1 MAFWFGRIPA
11 LLDFLLSY
19 SDQLVMS
26 LLVWPVA
33 SMVLTFPILIYLYH
47 RDGKLKATSVLS
59 TYLLVLYVL
68 GLFFFTCSPFPS
80 GDSGLGITYGVQ
92 PQLNPLGFI
101 GYIAKDGLSAIPQ
114 IVCNVVFFMPFGFLC
129 CRLLRL
135 SKTKTV
141 ILSLLV
147 SLLIETTQL
156 TGIFGMYEYAYRT
169 FDVCDLY
176 WNVTG
181 GFIGYLVAELS
192 FKAVPRCADVA
203 EPPTHP
209 SFLHRS
215 TAFVLDWILIL
226 IATVVV
232 TTFVSLL
239 MSILGIEHS
248 LGIMAYVFG
257 LVVIYDYLIHPMM
270 FDGFTIAGRIVNL
283 RCDTERRSSGRR
295 LEFLT
300 IRLIYICTT
309 MMLSPI
315 FVPFTLLFY
324 AFARKMP
331 YDYVGLKQERMT
343 EISAMTAE

>member
-1 MAFWFGRIPA
+1 M
-11 LLDFLLSY
+11 LDFLLSY

-68 GLFFFTCSPFPS
+68 GLFFFTCAPFPS

-101 GYIAKDGLSAIPQ
+101 GYIAKAGLSAIPQ

-135 SKTKTV
+135 SKTKTIV
-141 ILSLLV
+141 LSLFA

-176 WNVTG
+176 WNIAG
-181 GFIGYLVAELS
+181 GFVGYLIGELS
-192 FKAVPRCADVA
+192 FKVVPKCDDIVF
-203 EPPTHP
+203 PPTHP
-209 SFLHRS
+209 SLLHR
-215 TAFVLDWILIL
+215 TIAFMLDWMLIL

-232 TTFVSLL
+232 TTFVSLI
-239 MSILGIEHS
+239 MSIFDIEHS

-257 LVVIYDYLIHPMM
+257 VAVIYDYLVNPML
-270 FDGFTIAGRIVNL
+270 FDGFTVSGRIVNL
-283 RCDTERRSSGRR
+283 RCDTERRMTSRR

-300 IRLIYICTT
+300 LRLMYICT
-309 MMLSPI
+309 MLMLSPI
-315 FVPFTLLFY
+315 MIPFTLLFY

-331 YDYVGLKQERMT
+331 YDYAGLKQERSP
-343 EISAMTAE
+343 EHPIATAK

>member
-1 MAFWFGRIPA
+1 MI
-11 LLDFLLSY
+11 DFLLSY

-47 RDGKLKATSVLS
+47 RDGKLKATSVLL

-80 GDSGLGITYGVQ
+80 GDSGVGITYGVQ
-92 PQLNPLGFI
+92 PQINPLGFI

-135 SKTKTV
+135 SNTKTV
-141 ILSLLV
+141 VLSLLA

-176 WNVTG
+176 WNVAG

-203 EPPTHP
+203 EAPTHP

-257 LVVIYDYLIHPMM
+257 LVIIYDYLVHPMV
-270 FDGFTIAGRIVNL
+270 FDGFTLAGRIVNL

-300 IRLIYICTT
+300 IRLMYICTA

-315 FVPFTLLFY
+315 LVPFTLLFY
-324 AFARKMP
+324 VFARKMP
-331 YDYVGLKQERMT
+331 YDYAGLKQERKP